1 MNENKQ
7 VLFIERVMLLHNVAS
22 KKGGRASLARL
33 SLAEWQVECDRCCV
47 IACVLET
54 MQASVDDDGNRMFT
68 SSVIE
73 NLFQRAVEG
82 IP

>member
-1 MNENKQ
+1 
-7 VLFIERVMLLHNVAS
+7 MLPRRRE
-22 KKGGRASLARL
+22 GGLALPGCRLQNGRWSVIGAVSL
-33 SLAEWQVECDRCCV
+33 
-47 IACVLET
+47 ACVLET